1 MSARRVAAVVLCV
14 GSLALI
20 APARA
25 QEPPP
30 VASQLPAEDPATS
43 ARKMADEVRQAIAG
57 KEEQPAKDVFK
68 NVMIFG
74 EMPAGRLLRMM
85 EMGWSRALGVD
96 CSHCHV
102 PGNFASDEKRAK
114 NVARGMTELV
124 GTIRAKL
131 KTIEALGDENPTVNC
146 TTCHRGQVKPARDL
160 PAPRS

>member
-1 MSARRVAAVVLCV
+1 MTASRIAAALLCAA
-14 GSLALI
+14 SLALVS
-20 APARA
+20 PLRA
-25 QEPPP
+25 QEP
-30 VASQLPAEDPATS
+30 APAPSPTADPA
-43 ARKMADEVRQAIAG
+43 AEAKRMADEVRQSIAG

-68 NVMIFG
+68 NVQIFG
-74 EMPAGRLLRMM
+74 EMPAGRMVRMM

-114 NVARGMTELV
+114 NVARGMVGLV

-131 KTIEALGDENPTVNC
+131 KTIEALGDDNPVVNC
-146 TTCHRGQVKPARDL
+146 TTCHRGQIKPAHDL